1 MNRDAAARGDG
12 QPRRI
17 EIGLRDINQLFNT
30 IDPSPFHEKDL
41 DADAEEFIVSWAQE
55 FSLRDPVVLVIHLN
69 QMPDGE
75 HPAPL
80 VAQAVQHYFAY
91 RAKLTRLEF
100 RRLMKDGRQSLM
112 IGSAFL
118 VTCLTGSELLGGHAP
133 GAMLTVVR
141 ESLTIAGWVAM
152 WKPMEIYLYEWWPV
166 RRRGKI
172 YEKMSHMQVEVHKQ
186 D

>member
-1 MNRDAAARGDG
+1 MNRDSRASG
-12 QPRRI
+12 QKQPQRI

-41 DADAEEFIVSWAQE
+41 DSDAEEFIVSWARE
-55 FSLRDPVVLVIHLN
+55 FPLNDPLVLVIHLSKMSDS
-69 QMPDGE
+69 Q

-80 VAQAVQHYFAY
+80 VEQAVQHYFAY

-100 RRLMKDGRQSLM
+100 RRLMKEGRQSLM
-112 IGSAFL
+112 IGLAFL
-118 VTCLTGSELLGGHAP
+118 VTCLTAGELIGSRTT
-133 GAMLTVVR
+133 MLTVFR

-166 RRRGKI
+166 RRRGKT
-172 YEKMSHMQVEVHKQ
+172 YEKMSRMKVEVHQ
-186 D
+186 QV